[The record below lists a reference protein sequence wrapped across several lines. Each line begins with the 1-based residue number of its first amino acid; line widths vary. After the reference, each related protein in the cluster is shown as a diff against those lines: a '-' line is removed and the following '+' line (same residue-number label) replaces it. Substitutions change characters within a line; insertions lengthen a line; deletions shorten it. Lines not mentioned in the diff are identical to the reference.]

1 MGDAASVERVN
12 ILVDIVISVVLKRL
26 NSDLETVVDS
36 GACGPV
42 PSSAHG
48 VPVECGRWSVS
59 GWGGSGWPCACV
71 RRGTRDPG
79 GGRDVQTAEGECV
92 LSFYFTNNN
101 PEEKKGINKRA
112 TFQEQSKPFLRGSA
126 A

>member
-36 GACGPV
+36 GACGPCA
-42 PSSAHG
+42 SSAWR
-48 VPVECGRWSVS
+48 PWSVWA
-59 GWGGSGWPCACV
+59 GLWLAV
-71 RRGTRDPG
+71 RASPPRDPG
-79 GGRDVQTAEGECV
+79 PGRRERCAEGECV

-101 PEEKKGINKRA
+101 PEEKKRNK
-112 TFQEQSKPFLRGSA
+112 
-126 A
+126 